1 MKYNVNKFYGCFNK
15 KYGIPYSAFRIFL
28 NESLTLI
35 PTAFQIL
42 KYNFHCC

>member
-1 MKYNVNKFYGCFNK
+1 MKYNVHKFYGCFNK

-42 KYNFHCC
+42 KYNSHCC